1 MKPGEKLALKALV
14 KNRQIRKT
22 LTWDKSINV
31 LFTLLGVRISTYFR
45 ILKVHENNF
54 PYLTLVKMT
63 YDMY

>member
-54 PYLTLVKMT
+54 A
-63 YDMY
+63 